1 MKAWVRQGFHSSAA
15 LAALVAGLSR
25 ADAQVVAVAANTT
38 VESPAPGAEAPEQDT
53 SQDILITARRRSERL
68 QDVPAAIT
76 AVSGDTLQT
85 QHLDRIAD
93 YAAKLPN
100 FAAVQQ
106 NTRVS
111 GLYVRGLGGNANNDG
126 AEGGVGLIVDNVF
139 FTHVGFSW
147 LDFVDLD
154 HIELVRG
161 PQGTLLGKNT
171 TIGALIVTTKR
182 PSFTPEL
189 NLEAGYA
196 NYGRYDPR
204 QCDGA
209 GDWRYAGL
217 SPDLLSRC
225 VEWLGAQRL

>member
-1 MKAWVRQGFHSSAA
+1 MKTWVRSGFYSGVAIGA
-15 LAALVAGLSR
+15 LLAGSPH
-25 ADAQVVAVAANTT
+25 ADAQTRVAGVA
-38 VESPAPGAEAPEQDT
+38 PADRSEPSEDVQADQGSA
-53 SQDILITARRRSERL
+53 DILITARRRSERL

-76 AVSGDTLQT
+76 AVSGDTLQA
-85 QHLDRIAD
+85 QHLDRVAD

-196 NYGRYDPR
+196 NYGR
-204 QCDGA
+204 
-209 GDWRYAGL
+209 
-217 SPDLLSRC
+217 
-225 VEWLGAQRL
+225 